1 MKKNY
6 SQLMQSFIAL
16 LFISLTGAY
25 AQQST
30 IQGTVSDKF
39 EPLIG
44 ATVVVN
50 GTTNGTTCDINGKYT
65 LAVKPGTYK
74 LTASFVGTQ
83 SQTKEVTVAAGQTA
97 TLDFTLAP
105 SLSMNEIVVV
115 GSRAEPRTLMETAVP
130 VDIISSKEISNS
142 SQENVGQILQYLAP
156 SFNSSQQT
164 ISDGT
169 DHIDPASLRGLGP
182 DQVLVLV
189 NGKRRHT
196 SALLNVNGTV
206 GKGTVGT
213 DLNAIPAAA
222 IERIE
227 VLRDGAAAQY
237 GSDAIA
243 GVINIVLKK
252 QVGVAQINSQLGV
265 TSEGDGAMGRLG
277 VNYGFRVGKKGF
289 VNVTGEF
296 VDREAT
302 NRSGDYTGT
311 VYGDARD
318 NDLTDFFAQT
328 GLGGKRV
335 MAIGNSAGRNGQV
348 FFNAEVPI
356 VGGGELYANGGFSFR
371 KGRANG
377 FYRFPKDQNRVV
389 LSIYPN
395 GFSPEIHTDIVDRSL
410 TMGLRGEK
418 NGWNLDFSNTRG
430 ANGFDFNVENS
441 NNASLGAASPLSAYA
456 GGFRYGQ
463 NTTNLDISRKLDIGF
478 DLNVAFG
485 AEFRLERYEIVS
497 GEEASYING
506 GQESQPGVP
515 GSAGIQV
522 FPGFQPQNELNQTR
536 TNTAGYIDLEADIT
550 EALLVGVAGRF
561 ESYSDFGDNF
571 SWKTVARYKI
581 NQTLSLRAAFSTGFR
596 APSLHQYYFSNLST
610 QFITIGANQVPVQV
624 GTFNNESNVARAF
637 GIDRLKPE
645 VSQNFSVGFT
655 TQPVA
660 GLSLTVDAY
669 NIDIKD
675 RIVLS
680 GRFDAADYPFL
691 TTLGAGA
698 AQFFTNAVDT
708 RTQGLD
714 VVANYRNDLGKGAIT
729 LTAALNLNQT
739 EVQGQVKTPPLL
751 AGREEQLFNREEIS
765 RLEVVQPRSKL
776 ILSALYELGK
786 FAFTLRSTRFGEVQF
801 LHPNDGNPAN
811 WVVNEFTGEV
821 ETRDQSF
828 SAKFVTDLDIAFKPT
843 TSLQLAIG
851 ANNLLNVYPDKL
863 THSANTSLGRFVYS
877 RTAANF
883 GVRGMFL
890 YGRVSLKF

>member
-1 MKKNY
+1 
-6 SQLMQSFIAL
+6 MQSFIAL

-65 LAVKPGTYK
+65 LTVKPGTYK

-97 TLDFTLAP
+97 TLDFVLAP
-105 SLSMNEIVVV
+105 SSSMNEIVVV

-130 VDIISSKEISNS
+130 VDIISSKEITNS

-265 TSEGDGAMGRLG
+265 TSESDGAMGRLG

-328 GLGGKRV
+328 GLGGRRV

-356 VGGGELYANGGFSFR
+356 VGGGELYASGGFSFR

-430 ANGFDFNVENS
+430 SNGFDFNVENS
-441 NNASLGAASPLSAYA
+441 NNASMGAASPLSAYA

-485 AEFRLERYEIVS
+485 AEFRLERYEIIA

-506 GQESQPGVP
+506 GQESQPGVQ

-581 NQTLSLRAAFSTGFR
+581 SQALSLRAAFSTGFR

-655 TQPVA
+655 AQPVA

-776 ILSALYELGK
+776 ILSALYEIGK

-801 LHPNDGNPAN
+801 LHPNDGDPAN
-811 WVVNEFTGEV
+811 WAVNEFTGEV

-843 TSLQLAIG
+843 TNLQLAIG

-890 YGRVSLKF
+890 YGRVGLKF

>member
-1 MKKNY
+1 
-6 SQLMQSFIAL
+6 MQSFIAL